1 MQILAGLTQT
11 KIEETLSKVM
21 HPEINNSLVNL
32 GIIEN
37 VLYKQNHVS
46 LTLNLP
52 FLQVP
57 VKDVLLESI
66 RKALTDLDSSI
77 EAEINIKQMNEQQR
91 EKFVK
96 MAKEGW
102 KF

>member
-1 MQILAGLTQT
+1 MTELTQPD
-11 KIEETLSKVM
+11 IEETLSKVM
-21 HPEINNSLVNL
+21 HPEINHSLVDL
-32 GIIEN
+32 GMIED
-37 VLYKQNHVS
+37 VVYKQKHVS

-57 VKDVLLESI
+57 VKSVLMEMI
-66 RKALTDLDSSI
+66 KKALADLDSSI
-77 EAEINIKQMNEQQR
+77 EVEIDIKQMIEKQR

>member
-1 MQILAGLTQT
+1 MAGLNQI
-11 KIEETLSKVM
+11 KIEETLSEVM

-32 GIIEN
+32 EIIED
-37 VLYKQNHVS
+37 VLYEQNHVS
-46 LTLNLP
+46 LTLKLP

-57 VKDVLLESI
+57 VKDVLLKSI
-66 RKALTDLDSSI
+66 EKALADLDSSI
-77 EAEINIKQMNEQQR
+77 EVEISIKQMTEQQR

-96 MAKEGW
+96 MAKEGR